1 MNEKNLVICDKE
13 ARYAKGLG
21 DNISERNEMAF
32 KVYACTSAE
41 SVRCFLDYIAALK
54 FLVSGH
60 PANAKAVI
68 DARKEFKKISDNF
81 WEKRKENLSKRTIRR
96 PKELLGSSLL
106 LNFYL
111 KGIKTFDKIEGK
123 F

>member
-1 MNEKNLVICDKE
+1 MLYKNL
-13 ARYAKGLG
+13 L
-21 DNISERNEMAF
+21 
-32 KVYACTSAE
+32 AE
-41 SVRCFLDYIAALK
+41 DMKHVMRVRCFLDYIAALK

-81 WEKRKENLSKRTIRR
+81 WEKRKENLSKRTVRR